1 MKRHNSVYFLFL
13 CNNWTSLCLI
23 WNDMTPS
30 LIDDADVQQAFA
42 THLRR
47 LRKQAKLSRDAL
59 AARSGVPAS
68 TIKKFELT
76 GQISFRQLLFL
87 WQSLDDLRRLYA
99 LTRNSLSE
107 AELPSS
113 IDEVLSDDL

>member
-1 MKRHNSVYFLFL
+1 
-13 CNNWTSLCLI
+13 
-23 WNDMTPS
+23 MTPS

-42 THLRR
+42 AHLRH

-59 AARSGVPAS
+59 AERSGVPAS

-87 WQSLDDLRRLYA
+87 WQSLDDLRRLYM
-99 LTRNSLSE
+99 LTRHSLDQVE
-107 AELPSS
+107 IPSS
-113 IDEVLSDDL
+113 IDEVLSDEL